1 MIANHSAA
9 SSLRLPGR
17 FGVSLSSFIP
27 APGPRRCGRERV
39 RHDIAPW
46 ESKSRAFPQSLCRQA
61 RQHGEAE
68 ILLACDRAA
77 RPRRGDKLA
86 SRPQLRYRDAD
97 RARQP
102 VRILRRSAHE
112 TMPVAPRSEDHTSEL
127 QSLMRISYAVFCLK
141 KKTKHNNT

>member
-1 MIANHSAA
+1 MAQWETK
-9 SSLRLPGR
+9 SL
-17 FGVSLSSFIP
+17 
-27 APGPRRCGRERV
+27 
-39 RHDIAPW
+39 
-46 ESKSRAFPQSLCRQA
+46 AFPPSLGRQA
-61 RQHGEAE
+61 RKHGEAE

-112 TMPVAPRSEDHTSEL
+112 TMPVAPPRACCGRKANCGRCVAGRHRDRTRVGWGKGVSVRVDL
-127 QSLMRISYAVFCLK
+127 GGGRIIK
-141 KKTKHNNT
+141 